1 MRYATFLSALLH
13 LGAVFSALIVAP
25 FLADPE
31 PPLVVQAIPIQL
43 LSEAEIRSETS
54 VMADRKADAVDEDIR
69 PIAPDD
75 GIEEVA
81 LPDPE
86 PMQIPPEPERDL
98 ERDPEV
104 LEPEPPQPEP
114 PQQKPQTPE
123 PDRIDDLSSL
133 DEVLKDL
140 EDDPEAGAPQE
151 VLDPEGLRNNER
163 VGLGDKLT
171 ATETDL
177 VRARM
182 VDCYDQLA
190 GVPDAE
196 NLVVIVK
203 LDLDRDGE
211 IIGSPD
217 VENDLAINI
226 SGNPYWKATRDR
238 AVRAAIKCAP
248 YDYLPQE
255 KYSQWDEMI
264 LRFTPLGVM

>member
-1 MRYATFLSALLH
+1 MRYASFLSTLLH
-13 LGAVFSALIVAP
+13 LGALFGGIIFAP
-25 FLADPE
+25 FFTTE
-31 PPLVVQAIPIQL
+31 PPLYKPVIPIQL
-43 LSEAEIRSETS
+43 LSEAEIGEESS
-54 VMADRKADAVDEDIR
+54 VRADRTADAVEDLR

-81 LPDPE
+81 LPE
-86 PMQIPPEPERDL
+86 PLPAPLPPEPEPEDL
-98 ERDPEV
+98 QPDPE
-104 LEPEPPQPEP
+104 LLQPEP
-114 PQQKPQTPE
+114 PKPDPPKEKPRERE
-123 PDRIDDLSSL
+123 PDRIDDLSGL

-140 EDDPEAGAPQE
+140 EDEPDKGAPAE
-151 VLDPEGLRNNER
+151 VLDPEGLRNTER

-171 ATETDL
+171 AVEEDL

-196 NLVVIVK
+196 NLVVIIQFK
-203 LDLDRDGE
+203 LDRTGE
-211 IIGSPD
+211 IVGD
-217 VENDLAINI
+217 VNVENNIAINV

-255 KYSQWDEMI
+255 KYEQWDDME